1 VKLPF
6 HAGELE
12 AQARAGFVSQGAGIR
27 DFMPEQH
34 RLFYPQLPFV
44 AVAGVDAGGPI
55 ATLLAGPP
63 GFVTAPDATTL
74 HIDAALDEAD
84 PAARALIPGAPVG
97 LLGIELAT
105 RRRNRANGVVVSAG
119 SGGLVIAVRQAFG
132 NCPQYIQPRD
142 VLAAPAAP
150 PAPAEISGGLDAEA
164 RAFIAG
170 AGTLFVASAAR
181 TDEPNGGVDV
191 SHRGGPPGFVRVAG
205 DVLTIPDYK
214 GNRYFNTLGNLVSDP
229 RASLAFVGFDDGT
242 LLQLQGAT
250 EIVWDAPEVRSFEG
264 AERLWRFR
272 VARAWRRRHA
282 LPLRWRIR
290 YA

>member
-1 VKLPF
+1 MVQKVVF
-6 HAGELE
+6 
-12 AQARAGFVSQGAGIR
+12 
-27 DFMPEQH
+27 
-34 RLFYPQLPFV
+34 
-44 AVAGVDAGGPI
+44 
-55 ATLLAGPP
+55 
-63 GFVTAPDATTL
+63 TAL
-74 HIDAALDEAD
+74 
-84 PAARALIPGAPVG
+84 
-97 LLGIELAT
+97 
-105 RRRNRANGVVVSAG
+105 
-119 SGGLVIAVRQAFG
+119 LVIAVTAG
-132 NCPQYIQPRD
+132 
-142 VLAAPAAP
+142 LARPASAQQT
-150 PAPAEISGGLDAEA
+150 ITVQIG
-164 RAFIAG
+164 AFIPKGEDA
-170 AGTLFVASAAR
+170 
-181 TDEPNGGVDV
+181 
-191 SHRGGPPGFVRVAG
+191 RVAG